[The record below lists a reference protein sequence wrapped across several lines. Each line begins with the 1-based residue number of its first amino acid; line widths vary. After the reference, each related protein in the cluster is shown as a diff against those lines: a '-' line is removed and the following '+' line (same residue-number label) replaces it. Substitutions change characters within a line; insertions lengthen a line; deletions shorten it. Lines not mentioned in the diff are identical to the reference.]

1 MASTEEDSM
10 RPALVCGTIA
20 AFVCVVISHS
30 CPTSYAAEL
39 HPNGYTLNQVIQLA
53 LQHNPKMKGAEAAL
67 EQSRNQRVTAGAYL
81 NPTIT
86 GSIGRGSIRDPRTGV
101 SIAERTITVEQPLEW
116 LGKRAARQRAAE
128 AGVGGALAGFDQ
140 TKVSVMADV
149 KGAFFRLLFAQQD
162 ARLAREN
169 LKTVEDLVKLV
180 SARVSTKEAPKFEL
194 VKATVELQKSRKD
207 LARADHAL
215 LVARAQLNTVTGKAM
230 GESFAVQGE
239 FETARAGL
247 ELHALVNQALE
258 RQPALR
264 RQQKAVEQAE
274 YTIEHER
281 ASRIPNVS
289 VIGQYHREA
298 GDESVTAGFS
308 VALPVWYR
316 RQGEIGTAM
325 GAHREA
331 QAERDRIQ
339 QELEQTIIQ
348 HFQEMQTA
356 QAQMKVFEQGL
367 LHQAQE
373 ALDIAQFSFRH
384 GATSLL
390 EVIDAQRV
398 SRQTLLEYAQA
409 QADHSIALARLERA
423 VGELP

>member
-1 MASTEEDSM
+1 MAPMREDSM
-10 RPALVCGTIA
+10 GPAFVCRIIA
-20 AFVCVVISHS
+20 AFGSAMMS
-30 CPTSYAAEL
+30 GSYPEGYATEL
-39 HPNGYTLNQVIQLA
+39 NPSGYTLSQVMQLA
-53 LQHNPKMKGAEAAL
+53 FQHNPTMKGSEAVL
-67 EQSRNQRVTAGAYL
+67 EQSRSQRITAGAYL
-81 NPTIT
+81 NPTMT
-86 GSIGRGSIRDPRTGV
+86 GSVGRGSIRDPRTGV

-116 LGKRAARQRAAE
+116 LGKRVARQRAAD
-128 AGVGGALAGFDQ
+128 AGVEGALAGLEQ
-140 TKVSVMADV
+140 AKVLVLAGV
-149 KGAFFRLLFAQQD
+149 KEAFFQLLFAQQD

-180 SARVSTKEAPKFEL
+180 SARVGTKESPRFEL
-194 VKATVELQKSRKD
+194 IKATVELQKSQKD
-207 LARADHAL
+207 LARADNDL
-215 LVARAQLNTVTGKAM
+215 LVARAQLNTVTGKAL

-239 FETARAGL
+239 FETVKAGL
-247 ELHALVNQALE
+247 ELHILMNQAVD

-264 RQQKAVEQAE
+264 RQQKVVEQAE

-308 VALPVWYR
+308 MALPVWYR
-316 RQGEIGTAM
+316 RQGEIGTVM
-325 GAHREA
+325 GTHREA
-331 QAERDRIQ
+331 QAERDRMQ
-339 QELEQTIIQ
+339 QELEQTIIR

-367 LHQAQE
+367 LHQAKE

-398 SRQTLLEYAQA
+398 YRQTLLEYAQA

-423 VGELP
+423 VGGLQ